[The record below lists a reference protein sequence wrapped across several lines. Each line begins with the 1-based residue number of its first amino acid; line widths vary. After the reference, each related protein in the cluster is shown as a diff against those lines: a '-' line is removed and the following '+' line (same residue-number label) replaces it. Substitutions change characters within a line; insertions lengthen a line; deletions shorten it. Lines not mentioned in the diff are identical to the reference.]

1 MSQAS
6 ALRLLL
12 LSMIWGSSFVFYK
25 IAAADMAPAFMAALR
40 VAFGALFLGGLFAL
54 TRKQTQVAKRWK
66 LIAVIAVFAS
76 ALPFTLVA
84 YASFTVTA
92 SVLVIINAGKPDKNA
107 VSNFNEAVNTFNL
120 QADQLN
126 ADKAE
131 FEKESSTYD
140 NWVSNTLKPA
150 CNKVVN
156 KPVNPVTSYYACGF
170 NGTQPLADVPHCKTL
185 PKLDVLKDCIQKAGS
200 KAKAQESCP
209 PNY

>member
-1 MSQAS
+1 MSMSKVKTCVFLMLLASPALQAQTPS
-6 ALRLLL
+6 PVQVEEGELRTCLQLEQQGLKRFNSLEQRASDLRGSERLL
-12 LSMIWGSSFVFYK
+12 SER
-25 IAAADMAPAFMAALR
+25 R
-40 VAFGALFLGGLFAL
+40 VALQNQ
-54 TRKQTQVAKRWK
+54 KAK
-66 LIAVIAVFAS
+66 LD
-76 ALPFTLVA
+76 
-84 YASFTVTA
+84 
-92 SVLVIINAGKPDKNA
+92 AGKPDKNA

>member
-1 MSQAS
+1 MSMSKVKTGVFLMLLASPALQAQTPS
-6 ALRLLL
+6 PVQVEEGELRTCLQFEQQGLKRFNSLEQRASDLRGSERLL
-12 LSMIWGSSFVFYK
+12 SER
-25 IAAADMAPAFMAALR
+25 R
-40 VAFGALFLGGLFAL
+40 VALQNQ
-54 TRKQTQVAKRWK
+54 KAK
-66 LIAVIAVFAS
+66 LD
-76 ALPFTLVA
+76 
-84 YASFTVTA
+84 
-92 SVLVIINAGKPDKNA
+92 AGKPDKNA

>member
-1 MSQAS
+1 MSKVKTGVFLMLLASPALQAQTPS
-6 ALRLLL
+6 PVQVEEGELRTCLQLEQQGLKRFNSLEQRASDLRGSERLL
-12 LSMIWGSSFVFYK
+12 SER
-25 IAAADMAPAFMAALR
+25 R
-40 VAFGALFLGGLFAL
+40 VALQNQ
-54 TRKQTQVAKRWK
+54 KAK
-66 LIAVIAVFAS
+66 LD
-76 ALPFTLVA
+76 
-84 YASFTVTA
+84 
-92 SVLVIINAGKPDKNA
+92 AGKPDKNA

-150 CNKVVN
+150 CNQVVN

-200 KAKAQESCP
+200 KAKAQETCP

>member
-1 MSQAS
+1 MSMSKVKTGVFLMLLASPALQAQTPS
-6 ALRLLL
+6 PVQVEEGELRTCLQLEQQGLKRFNSLEQRASDLRGSERLL
-12 LSMIWGSSFVFYK
+12 SER
-25 IAAADMAPAFMAALR
+25 R
-40 VAFGALFLGGLFAL
+40 VALQNQ
-54 TRKQTQVAKRWK
+54 KAK
-66 LIAVIAVFAS
+66 LD
-76 ALPFTLVA
+76 
-84 YASFTVTA
+84 
-92 SVLVIINAGKPDKNA
+92 AGKPDKNA

-150 CNKVVN
+150 CNQVVN

-200 KAKAQESCP
+200 KAKAQETCP

>member
-1 MSQAS
+1 MSKVKTCVFLMLLASPALQAQTPS
-6 ALRLLL
+6 PVQVEEGELRTCLQLEQQGLKRFNSLEQRASDLRGSERLL
-12 LSMIWGSSFVFYK
+12 SER
-25 IAAADMAPAFMAALR
+25 R
-40 VAFGALFLGGLFAL
+40 VALQNQ
-54 TRKQTQVAKRWK
+54 KAK
-66 LIAVIAVFAS
+66 LD
-76 ALPFTLVA
+76 
-84 YASFTVTA
+84 
-92 SVLVIINAGKPDKNA
+92 AGKPDKNA

>member
-1 MSQAS
+1 MSKVKTCVFLMLLASPALQAQTPS
-6 ALRLLL
+6 PVQVEEGELRTCLQLEQQGLKRFNSLEQRASDLRGSERLL
-12 LSMIWGSSFVFYK
+12 SER
-25 IAAADMAPAFMAALR
+25 R
-40 VAFGALFLGGLFAL
+40 VALQNQ
-54 TRKQTQVAKRWK
+54 KAK
-66 LIAVIAVFAS
+66 LD
-76 ALPFTLVA
+76 
-84 YASFTVTA
+84 
-92 SVLVIINAGKPDKNA
+92 AGKPDKNA

-150 CNKVVN
+150 CNQVVN

>member
-1 MSQAS
+1 MSKVKTGVFLMLLASPSLQAQTPS
-6 ALRLLL
+6 PVQVEEGELRTCLQFEQQGLKRFNSLEQRASDLRGSERLLNER
-12 LSMIWGSSFVFYK
+12 
-25 IAAADMAPAFMAALR
+25 R
-40 VAFGALFLGGLFAL
+40 VALQNQ
-54 TRKQTQVAKRWK
+54 KAK
-66 LIAVIAVFAS
+66 LD
-76 ALPFTLVA
+76 
-84 YASFTVTA
+84 
-92 SVLVIINAGKPDKNA
+92 AGKPDKNA

>member
-1 MSQAS
+1 MSKVKTGVFLMLLASPALQAQTPS
-6 ALRLLL
+6 PVQVEEGELRTCLQLEQQGLKRFNSLEQRASDLRGSERLL
-12 LSMIWGSSFVFYK
+12 SERR
-25 IAAADMAPAFMAALR
+25 IALQNQ
-40 VAFGALFLGGLFAL
+40 
-54 TRKQTQVAKRWK
+54 KAK
-66 LIAVIAVFAS
+66 LD
-76 ALPFTLVA
+76 
-84 YASFTVTA
+84 
-92 SVLVIINAGKPDKNA
+92 AGKPDKNA

-150 CNKVVN
+150 CNQVVN

>member
-1 MSQAS
+1 MSMSKVKTGVLLMLLASPALQAQTPS
-6 ALRLLL
+6 PVQVEEGELRTCLQLEQQGLKRFNTLEQRASDLRGSERLL
-12 LSMIWGSSFVFYK
+12 SER
-25 IAAADMAPAFMAALR
+25 R
-40 VAFGALFLGGLFAL
+40 VALQNQ
-54 TRKQTQVAKRWK
+54 KAK
-66 LIAVIAVFAS
+66 LD
-76 ALPFTLVA
+76 
-84 YASFTVTA
+84 
-92 SVLVIINAGKPDKNA
+92 AGKPDKNA

>member
-1 MSQAS
+1 MSMSKVKTGVFLMLLASPALQAQTPS
-6 ALRLLL
+6 PVQVEEGELRTCLQLEQQGLKRFNSLEQRASDLRGSERLL
-12 LSMIWGSSFVFYK
+12 SER
-25 IAAADMAPAFMAALR
+25 R
-40 VAFGALFLGGLFAL
+40 VALQNQ
-54 TRKQTQVAKRWK
+54 KAK
-66 LIAVIAVFAS
+66 LD
-76 ALPFTLVA
+76 
-84 YASFTVTA
+84 
-92 SVLVIINAGKPDKNA
+92 AGKPDKNA

-150 CNKVVN
+150 CNQVVN

>member
-1 MSQAS
+1 MSKVKTGVFLMLLASPALQAQTPS
-6 ALRLLL
+6 PVQVEEGELRTCLQLEQQGLKRFNTLEQRASDLRGSERLL
-12 LSMIWGSSFVFYK
+12 SER
-25 IAAADMAPAFMAALR
+25 R
-40 VAFGALFLGGLFAL
+40 VALQNQ
-54 TRKQTQVAKRWK
+54 KAK
-66 LIAVIAVFAS
+66 LD
-76 ALPFTLVA
+76 
-84 YASFTVTA
+84 
-92 SVLVIINAGKPDKNA
+92 AGKPDKNA

-150 CNKVVN
+150 CNQVVN

>member
-1 MSQAS
+1 MSMSKVKTGVFLMLLASPALQAQTPS
-6 ALRLLL
+6 PVQVEEGELRTCLQLEQQGLKRFNTLEQRASDLRGSERLL
-12 LSMIWGSSFVFYK
+12 SER
-25 IAAADMAPAFMAALR
+25 R
-40 VAFGALFLGGLFAL
+40 VALQNQ
-54 TRKQTQVAKRWK
+54 KAK
-66 LIAVIAVFAS
+66 LD
-76 ALPFTLVA
+76 
-84 YASFTVTA
+84 
-92 SVLVIINAGKPDKNA
+92 AGKPDKNA

-156 KPVNPVTSYYACGF
+156 KPVNPVISYYACGF

-200 KAKAQESCP
+200 KAKAQENCP

>member
-1 MSQAS
+1 MSKVKTGVFLMLLASPALQAQTPS
-6 ALRLLL
+6 PVQVEEGELRTCLQLEQQGLKRFNTLEQRASDLRGSERLL
-12 LSMIWGSSFVFYK
+12 SER
-25 IAAADMAPAFMAALR
+25 R
-40 VAFGALFLGGLFAL
+40 VALQNQ
-54 TRKQTQVAKRWK
+54 KAK
-66 LIAVIAVFAS
+66 LDAA
-76 ALPFTLVA
+76 
-84 YASFTVTA
+84 
-92 SVLVIINAGKPDKNA
+92 KPDKNA

-156 KPVNPVTSYYACGF
+156 KPVNPVISYYACGF

>member
-1 MSQAS
+1 MSMSKVKTGVFLMLLASPALQAQTPS
-6 ALRLLL
+6 PVQVEEGELRTCLQLEQQGLKRFNTLEQRASDLRGSERLL
-12 LSMIWGSSFVFYK
+12 SER
-25 IAAADMAPAFMAALR
+25 R
-40 VAFGALFLGGLFAL
+40 VALQNQ
-54 TRKQTQVAKRWK
+54 KAK
-66 LIAVIAVFAS
+66 LDAA
-76 ALPFTLVA
+76 
-84 YASFTVTA
+84 
-92 SVLVIINAGKPDKNA
+92 KPDKNA

-156 KPVNPVTSYYACGF
+156 KPVNPVISYYACGF

>member
-1 MSQAS
+1 MSKVKTGVFLMLLASPALQAQTPS
-6 ALRLLL
+6 PVQVEEGELRTCLQLEQQGLKRFNTLEQRASDLRGSERLL
-12 LSMIWGSSFVFYK
+12 SER
-25 IAAADMAPAFMAALR
+25 R
-40 VAFGALFLGGLFAL
+40 VALQNQ
-54 TRKQTQVAKRWK
+54 KAK
-66 LIAVIAVFAS
+66 LDAA
-76 ALPFTLVA
+76 
-84 YASFTVTA
+84 
-92 SVLVIINAGKPDKNA
+92 KPDKNA

>member
-1 MSQAS
+1 MSKVKTGVFLMLLASPALQAQTQS
-6 ALRLLL
+6 PVQVEEGELRTCWQLEQQGLKRFNTLEQRASDLRGSERLL
-12 LSMIWGSSFVFYK
+12 SER
-25 IAAADMAPAFMAALR
+25 R
-40 VAFGALFLGGLFAL
+40 VALQNQ
-54 TRKQTQVAKRWK
+54 KAK
-66 LIAVIAVFAS
+66 LD
-76 ALPFTLVA
+76 
-84 YASFTVTA
+84 
-92 SVLVIINAGKPDKNA
+92 AGKPDKNA

-150 CNKVVN
+150 CNQVVN

>member
-1 MSQAS
+1 MSMSKVKTGVFLMLLASPALQAQTPS
-6 ALRLLL
+6 PVQVEEGELRTCLQLEQQGLKRFNSLEQRASDLRGSERLLNERR
-12 LSMIWGSSFVFYK
+12 
-25 IAAADMAPAFMAALR
+25 IALQNQ
-40 VAFGALFLGGLFAL
+40 
-54 TRKQTQVAKRWK
+54 KAK
-66 LIAVIAVFAS
+66 LD
-76 ALPFTLVA
+76 
-84 YASFTVTA
+84 
-92 SVLVIINAGKPDKNA
+92 AGKPDKNA